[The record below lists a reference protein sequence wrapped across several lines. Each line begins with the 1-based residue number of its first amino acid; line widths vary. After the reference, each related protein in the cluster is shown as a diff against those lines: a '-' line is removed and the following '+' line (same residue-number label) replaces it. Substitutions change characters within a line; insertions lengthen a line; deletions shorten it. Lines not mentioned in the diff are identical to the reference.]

1 MNIDDDQNEESIP
14 EGAILMIAN
23 NILSLLEYSDQLTDE
38 EVLFSDEF
46 YISILSNLL
55 TDKKFEIQPGETSE
69 QKIKNLKKLLKL
81 LSEIIEMD
89 LSQISPEGII
99 KKHDK
104 YSAKSFLELLEE
116 LIKTLMNANLGEEES
131 DKENENKSDKK
142 NKNKEIKDNDD
153 NEEIKNQ
160 SYSENDI
167 DNIRKGNNSEGN
179 IFGGNKNK
187 FNLEENDEDEEI
199 NNYNRIKKGLD
210 KDEEI
215 NINDLKKKQNEE
227 EEIIKDKN
235 KNSNKSDKKISNNNS
250 INKDNLDNIN
260 NSGDEENRI
269 SQESFRRLNQ
279 SNIEKLQ
286 LEKMLKNNDES
297 YIRKTYSQNDLSAYE
312 KQYAEREEEN
322 ENDEEDFNENENEKS
337 QKSKENEKKE
347 ENEIKIKKDTLSSP
361 GEEENKLSEGALD
374 LNYNLEDKNNL
385 SGSPIM
391 NVSHISELSKKE
403 KEKDNEIQI
412 NSSDKKSNKNYS
424 LHNNPENSD
433 LNKSIK
439 SIKTNSNKSI
449 NNNKNL
455 DNGSKKKLDD
465 DIPDLFIE
473 KNKLSQSNK
482 FEYEEEEDDEEKIR
496 NNYKKNNYL
505 DEEESNL
512 EGEVD
517 EEENLYV
524 PNSVPRAYNKLHL
537 PSASRES
544 ESSQKNKNKKELN
557 KESNSSL
564 TNSNISFHSK
574 NSKKQSNKNIVDFND
589 ISNSYSNKKNSN
601 INTSTNKKNVI
612 KKIENK
618 NSSNKKDKSLSDNK
632 NDISKRSNKSNRS
645 NRSKQSQKSQRK
657 TEEENDESLS
667 DISKSSVYSN
677 PHEKSVKSSASKKS
691 GTSKKNKSFI
701 NSEKNISNKQEKT
714 IEKYNYKDL
723 INIEIPMTD
732 EEIKNEIKKEL
743 KRLYGT
749 KANQY
754 YDKAF
759 LELIIENIKLARKT
773 ILKLETGVKPDDN
786 FSKEFMLKYQKEIQ
800 KILKY
805 YIEQKK
811 KEKIYK
817 QNAIM
822 SIGQNIKFI
831 KKLKEAE
838 LKDILND
845 IENKKKERE
854 IQNEDE
860 QNQILLYPSYCYE
873 LQKQIYIAET
883 QNQIDLNNAIEEEK
897 KKSID
902 EAEKN
907 YNNNIAIMYELL
919 RRERRERINQ
929 KKLNE
934 RLEYELKNMNKR
946 KLKKQIEDMLDQI
959 DEEDRKIDNEDI
971 NNQEEI
977 EKILN
982 NFY

>member
-1 MNIDDDQNEESIP
+1 MDIDDDQNEESIP
-14 EGAILMIAN
+14 DGAILMIAN
-23 NILSLLEYSDQLTDE
+23 NILGLLEYSDQLTDE

-116 LIKTLMNANLGEEES
+116 LIKTLMNANLGEEEES
-131 DKENENKSDKK
+131 DKDNEIKSDKK
-142 NKNKEIKDNDD
+142 NKNKGIKDDDD
-153 NEEIKNQ
+153 NEEVKNQ

-187 FNLEENDEDEEI
+187 FNLDDEDEEI
-199 NNYNRIKKGLD
+199 NNYNKNKKGLN

-215 NINDLKKKQNEE
+215 NINDLQKEQEKV
-227 EEIIKDKN
+227 EEIIKDK
-235 KNSNKSDKKISNNNS
+235 SDKKSSNNNS

-279 SNIEKLQ
+279 SNIEKMQ
-286 LEKMLKNNDES
+286 LEKMLKNYDES

-322 ENDEEDFNENENEKS
+322 ENEEDNFNEN
-337 QKSKENEKKE
+337 QKSLKSEENEKKE
-347 ENEIKIKKDTLSSP
+347 ENEVKIKKDALSSP
-361 GEEENKLSEGALD
+361 GEEENKFSDGGLD

-391 NVSHISELSKKE
+391 NVSHISELSKSKKE
-403 KEKDNEIQI
+403 KEKENEIQI
-412 NSSDKKSNKNYS
+412 NSSEKKNNKNYS
-424 LHNNPENSD
+424 LHNNEENSE

-449 NNNKNL
+449 KNNNKNIESS
-455 DNGSKKKLDD
+455 SKKKLDD

-473 KNKLSQSNK
+473 KNKKSQSNK
-482 FEYEEEEDDEEKIR
+482 FEYEEEEEDEEKIK

-512 EGEVD
+512 EGEAD
-517 EEENLYV
+517 EEENFYI

-574 NSKKQSNKNIVDFND
+574 NSKKQSNNKNNIVDYND
-589 ISNSYSNKKNSN
+589 ISNSSNNKKNSN
-601 INTSTNKKNVI
+601 INTNSSKKNII

-618 NSSNKKDKSLSDNK
+618 SSTNKKDKSLTG
-632 NDISKRSNKSNRS
+632 NKSNKS

-657 TEEENDESLS
+657 TEENDESLS
-667 DISKSSVYSN
+667 DISKSSVYTN

-691 GTSKKNKSFI
+691 EASKKNKSFT
-701 NSEKNISNKQEKT
+701 NSEKNSSDKKEKL
-714 IEKYNYKDL
+714 IKKYNYKDL

-754 YDKAF
+754 YDKNF
-759 LELIIENIKLARKT
+759 LELILENIKLARKT
-773 ILKLETGVKPDDN
+773 ILKLETGVEPDDN

-805 YIEQKK
+805 YIKQKK

-838 LKDILND
+838 LKDVLND

-854 IQNEDE
+854 IQNEE
-860 QNQILLYPSYCYE
+860 ELNQIMLYPSYCYE

>member
-1 MNIDDDQNEESIP
+1 MDIDDDQNEESIP
-14 EGAILMIAN
+14 DGAILMIAN
-23 NILSLLEYSDQLTDE
+23 NILGLLEYSDQLTDE

-116 LIKTLMNANLGEEES
+116 LIKTLMNANLGEEEES
-131 DKENENKSDKK
+131 DKDNEIKSDKK
-142 NKNKEIKDNDD
+142 NKNKEIKDDDD
-153 NEEIKNQ
+153 NEEVKNQ

-187 FNLEENDEDEEI
+187 FNLDDEDEEI
-199 NNYNRIKKGLD
+199 NNYNKNKKGLN

-215 NINDLKKKQNEE
+215 NINDLQKEQEKE
-227 EEIIKDKN
+227 EEIIKDK
-235 KNSNKSDKKISNNNS
+235 SDKKSSNNNS
-250 INKDNLDNIN
+250 VDKDNLDNIN

-286 LEKMLKNNDES
+286 LEKMLKNYDES

-322 ENDEEDFNENENEKS
+322 ENEEDNFNENQKS
-337 QKSKENEKKE
+337 QKSEENEKKE
-347 ENEIKIKKDTLSSP
+347 ENEVKIKKDALSSP
-361 GEEENKLSEGALD
+361 GEEENKFSDGGLD

-391 NVSHISELSKKE
+391 NVSQISELSKSKKE
-403 KEKDNEIQI
+403 KEKENEIQI
-412 NSSDKKSNKNYS
+412 YSSEKKNSKNYS
-424 LHNNPENSD
+424 LHNNEENSE

-449 NNNKNL
+449 KNNNKNIESS
-455 DNGSKKKLDD
+455 SKKKLDD

-473 KNKLSQSNK
+473 KNKQSQSNK
-482 FEYEEEEDDEEKIR
+482 FEYEEEEEDEEKIK

-512 EGEVD
+512 EGEAD
-517 EEENLYV
+517 EEENFYI

-574 NSKKQSNKNIVDFND
+574 NSKKQSNNKNNIVDYND
-589 ISNSYSNKKNSN
+589 ISNSSNNKKNSN
-601 INTSTNKKNVI
+601 INTNSSKKNII

-618 NSSNKKDKSLSDNK
+618 SSTNKKDKSLTG
-632 NDISKRSNKSNRS
+632 NKSNKS

-657 TEEENDESLS
+657 TEENDESLS
-667 DISKSSVYSN
+667 DISKSSVYTN

-691 GTSKKNKSFI
+691 EASKKNKSFT
-701 NSEKNISNKQEKT
+701 NSEKNSSDKKEKLNK
-714 IEKYNYKDL
+714 KYNYKDL

-754 YDKAF
+754 YDKNF
-759 LELIIENIKLARKT
+759 LELILENIKLARKT
-773 ILKLETGVKPDDN
+773 ILKLETGVEPDDN

-854 IQNEDE
+854 IQNEE
-860 QNQILLYPSYCYE
+860 ELNQIMLYPSYCYE

>member
-1 MNIDDDQNEESIP
+1 MDIDDDQNEESIP
-14 EGAILMIAN
+14 DGAILMIAN
-23 NILSLLEYSDQLTDE
+23 NILGLLEYSDQLTDE

-116 LIKTLMNANLGEEES
+116 LIKTLMNANLGEEEES
-131 DKENENKSDKK
+131 DKDNEIKSDKK
-142 NKNKEIKDNDD
+142 NKNKEIKDDDD
-153 NEEIKNQ
+153 NEEVKNQ

-187 FNLEENDEDEEI
+187 FNLDDEDEEI
-199 NNYNRIKKGLD
+199 NNYNKNKKGLN

-215 NINDLKKKQNEE
+215 NINDLQKEQEKE

-235 KNSNKSDKKISNNNS
+235 DKKSSNNNS
-250 INKDNLDNIN
+250 VDKDNLDNIN

-286 LEKMLKNNDES
+286 LEKMLKNYDES

-322 ENDEEDFNENENEKS
+322 ENEEDNFNENQKS
-337 QKSKENEKKE
+337 QKSEENEKKE
-347 ENEIKIKKDTLSSP
+347 ENEVKIKKDALSSP
-361 GEEENKLSEGALD
+361 GEEENKFSDGGLD

-391 NVSHISELSKKE
+391 NVSQISELSKSKKE
-403 KEKDNEIQI
+403 KEKENEIQI
-412 NSSDKKSNKNYS
+412 YSSEKKNSKNYS
-424 LHNNPENSD
+424 LHNNEENSE

-449 NNNKNL
+449 KNNNKNIESS
-455 DNGSKKKLDD
+455 SKKKLDD

-473 KNKLSQSNK
+473 KNKQSQSNK
-482 FEYEEEEDDEEKIR
+482 FEYEEEEEDEEKIK

-512 EGEVD
+512 EGEAD
-517 EEENLYV
+517 EEENFYI

-574 NSKKQSNKNIVDFND
+574 NSKKQSNNKNNIVDYND
-589 ISNSYSNKKNSN
+589 ISNSSNNKKNSN
-601 INTSTNKKNVI
+601 INTNSSKKNII

-618 NSSNKKDKSLSDNK
+618 SSTNKKDKSLTG
-632 NDISKRSNKSNRS
+632 NKSNKS

-657 TEEENDESLS
+657 TEENDESLS
-667 DISKSSVYSN
+667 DISKSSVYTN

-691 GTSKKNKSFI
+691 EASKKNKSFT
-701 NSEKNISNKQEKT
+701 NSEKNSSDKKEKLNK
-714 IEKYNYKDL
+714 KYNYKDL

-732 EEIKNEIKKEL
+732 EEIKNEVKKEL

-754 YDKAF
+754 YDKNF
-759 LELIIENIKLARKT
+759 LELILENIKLARKT
-773 ILKLETGVKPDDN
+773 ILKLETGVEPDDN

-854 IQNEDE
+854 IQNEE
-860 QNQILLYPSYCYE
+860 ELNQIMLYPSYCYE

-934 RLEYELKNMNKR
+934 ILEYELKNMNKR

>member
-1 MNIDDDQNEESIP
+1 MDIDDDQNEESIP
-14 EGAILMIAN
+14 DGAILMIAN
-23 NILSLLEYSDQLTDE
+23 NILGLLEYSDQLTDE

-116 LIKTLMNANLGEEES
+116 LIKTLMNANLGEEEES
-131 DKENENKSDKK
+131 DKDNEIKSDKK
-142 NKNKEIKDNDD
+142 NKNKEIKDDDD
-153 NEEIKNQ
+153 NEEVKNQ

-187 FNLEENDEDEEI
+187 FNLDDEDEEI
-199 NNYNRIKKGLD
+199 NNYNKNKKGLN

-215 NINDLKKKQNEE
+215 NINDLQKEQEKE
-227 EEIIKDKN
+227 EEIIKDK
-235 KNSNKSDKKISNNNS
+235 SDKKSSNNNS

-286 LEKMLKNNDES
+286 LEKMLKNYDES

-322 ENDEEDFNENENEKS
+322 ENEEDNFNENQKS
-337 QKSKENEKKE
+337 QKSEENEKKE
-347 ENEIKIKKDTLSSP
+347 ENEVKIKKDALSSP
-361 GEEENKLSEGALD
+361 GEEENKFSDGGLD

-391 NVSHISELSKKE
+391 NVSHISELSKSKKE
-403 KEKDNEIQI
+403 KEKENEIQI
-412 NSSDKKSNKNYS
+412 NSSEKKNNKNYS
-424 LHNNPENSD
+424 LHNNEENSE

-449 NNNKNL
+449 KNNNKNIESS
-455 DNGSKKKLDD
+455 SKKKLDD

-473 KNKLSQSNK
+473 KNKQSQSNK
-482 FEYEEEEDDEEKIR
+482 FEYEEEEEDEEKIK

-512 EGEVD
+512 EGEAD
-517 EEENLYV
+517 EEENFYI

-574 NSKKQSNKNIVDFND
+574 NSKKQSNNKNNIVDYND
-589 ISNSYSNKKNSN
+589 ISNSSNNKKNSN
-601 INTSTNKKNVI
+601 INTNSSKKNII

-618 NSSNKKDKSLSDNK
+618 SSTNKKDKSLTG
-632 NDISKRSNKSNRS
+632 NKSNKS

-657 TEEENDESLS
+657 TEENDESLS
-667 DISKSSVYSN
+667 DISKSSVYTN

-691 GTSKKNKSFI
+691 EASKKNKSFT
-701 NSEKNISNKQEKT
+701 NSEKNSSDKKEKLNK
-714 IEKYNYKDL
+714 KYNYKDL

-732 EEIKNEIKKEL
+732 EEIKNEVKKEL

-754 YDKAF
+754 YDKNF
-759 LELIIENIKLARKT
+759 LELILENIKLARKT
-773 ILKLETGVKPDDN
+773 ILKLETGVEPDDN

-854 IQNEDE
+854 IQNEE
-860 QNQILLYPSYCYE
+860 ELNQIMLYPSYCYE

>member
-1 MNIDDDQNEESIP
+1 MDIDDDQNEESIP
-14 EGAILMIAN
+14 DGAILMIAN
-23 NILSLLEYSDQLTDE
+23 NILGLLEYSDQLTDE

-116 LIKTLMNANLGEEES
+116 LIKTLMNANLGEEEES
-131 DKENENKSDKK
+131 DKDNEIKSDKK
-142 NKNKEIKDNDD
+142 NKNKGIKDDDD
-153 NEEIKNQ
+153 NEEVKNQ

-187 FNLEENDEDEEI
+187 FNLDDEDEEI
-199 NNYNRIKKGLD
+199 NNYNKNKKGLN

-215 NINDLKKKQNEE
+215 NINDLQKEQEKV

-235 KNSNKSDKKISNNNS
+235 DKKSSNNNS

-286 LEKMLKNNDES
+286 LEKMLKNYDES

-322 ENDEEDFNENENEKS
+322 ENEEDNFNENQKS
-337 QKSKENEKKE
+337 QKSEENEKKE
-347 ENEIKIKKDTLSSP
+347 ENEVKIKKDALSSP
-361 GEEENKLSEGALD
+361 GEEENKFSDGGLD

-391 NVSHISELSKKE
+391 NVSHISELSKSKKE
-403 KEKDNEIQI
+403 KEKENEIQI
-412 NSSDKKSNKNYS
+412 NSSEKKNNKNYS
-424 LHNNPENSD
+424 LHNNEENSE

-449 NNNKNL
+449 KNNNKNIESS
-455 DNGSKKKLDD
+455 SKKKLDD

-473 KNKLSQSNK
+473 KNKKSQSNK
-482 FEYEEEEDDEEKIR
+482 FEYEEEEEDEEKIK

-512 EGEVD
+512 EGEAD
-517 EEENLYV
+517 EEENFYI

-574 NSKKQSNKNIVDFND
+574 NSKKQSNNKNNIVDYND
-589 ISNSYSNKKNSN
+589 ISNSSNNKKNSN
-601 INTSTNKKNVI
+601 INTNSSKKNII

-618 NSSNKKDKSLSDNK
+618 SSTNKKDKSLTG
-632 NDISKRSNKSNRS
+632 NKSNKS

-657 TEEENDESLS
+657 TEENDESLS
-667 DISKSSVYSN
+667 DISKSSVYTN

-691 GTSKKNKSFI
+691 EASKKNKSFT
-701 NSEKNISNKQEKT
+701 NSEKNSSDKKEKL
-714 IEKYNYKDL
+714 IKKYNYKDL

-754 YDKAF
+754 YDKNF
-759 LELIIENIKLARKT
+759 LELILENIKLARKT
-773 ILKLETGVKPDDN
+773 ILKLETGVEPDDN

-854 IQNEDE
+854 IQNEE
-860 QNQILLYPSYCYE
+860 ELNQIMLYPSYRYE